1 MSTKSFKK
9 VSDIDYGNNN
19 FKESLT
25 NNFNEEKVIPNH
37 NYILMAI
44 GLLFII
50 YILNWLNNID
60 KCTCSHI
67 EEGKY
72 LKEWF
77 TFIII
82 IELVWF
88 FIVIALGINNI
99 FTQYLSVIL
108 AISGFINFIFI
119 IRLFMYIHK
128 LKKNK
133 CNCGSKFQ
141 RAFIY
146 DVLIFELSLIA
157 IGLFIIL
164 MSFIISFFV

>member
-1 MSTKSFKK
+1 MSSKSFKT
-9 VSDIDYGNNN
+9 VSDIDYGNND
-19 FKESLT
+19 FKESLI
-25 NNFNEEKVIPNH
+25 NNSNEEKVAPSH

-44 GLLFII
+44 GLLFMI

-60 KCTCSHI
+60 KCACSHI

-88 FIVIALGINNI
+88 FVVIALGINNI

>member
-1 MSTKSFKK
+1 MSNRSKSFKTI
-9 VSDIDYGNNN
+9 SDIDYGNND
-19 FKESLT
+19 FKEPLA
-25 NNFNEEKVIPNH
+25 NEETVVPSH

-44 GLLFII
+44 GLVFMI

-60 KCTCSHI
+60 KCACSHI

-77 TFIII
+77 TFFII

-88 FIVIALGINNI
+88 FVIIALGFNNI
-99 FTQYLSVIL
+99 LTQYLAIIL
-108 AISGFINFIFI
+108 AISGFINFVFI
-119 IRLFMYIHK
+119 IRLFMYIYK

-133 CNCGSKFQ
+133 CNCGSMFQ
-141 RAFIY
+141 RTLIY
-146 DVLIFELSLIA
+146 DVLLIELSIIA
-157 IGLFIIL
+157 LGLFIIL